1 MQVILAGS
9 FAFDILDRISGGTLN
24 IVVPDWI
31 NSSLVDYVIKVPFL
45 WFVLNMIWLAVISR
59 LLIWLMNF
67 LGDMAN
73 GEYTLRVKVNLK
85 IDTKRL
91 HAYLDTKTLE
101 VTDSVA
107 EALVEI
113 RKCQWQ
119 VRWRGENV
127 RQVVEKAMPTV
138 ARASQSIAEG
148 RKVASL
154 L

>member
-31 NSSLVDYVIKVPFL
+31 NSSLVDYIIKVPFL
-45 WFVLNMIWLAVISR
+45 WFFLNMIWLALVSR

-85 IDTKRL
+85 VDTNRL
-91 HAYLDTKTLE
+91 HAYLDSKTLE

-107 EALVEI
+107 ESLVEI

-119 VRWRGENV
+119 VRR
-127 RQVVEKAMPTV
+127 
-138 ARASQSIAEG
+138 
-148 RKVASL
+148 
-154 L
+154 